1 MHEEAIPDQI
11 ALGIALAHIIEFLK
25 NSRWFPWLS
34 QMTPLATRVVS
45 VAASWAAGIG
55 VEVSLN
61 DWGGVVQ
68 GGDIHIHIPM
78 LSVIVGSLL
87 HGSFQW
93 GASEFWYQQM
103 IRPKKERNE
112 NATRLDQPAVREPGT

>member
-11 ALGIALAHIIEFLK
+11 ALGMIIAHIIEFLK

-34 QMTPLATRVVS
+34 QMTPRATKIVSRV
-45 VAASWAAGIG
+45 ASWATG
-55 VEVSLN
+55 VGFEVSLN
-61 DWGGVVQ
+61 DWGGFLN
-68 GGDIHIHIPM
+68 GGVLHIYIPM

-93 GASEFWYQQM
+93 GVGEFWYQNLV
-103 IRPKKERNE
+103 RPKKERNAASAKPE
-112 NATRLDQPAVREPGT
+112 SAQKES